1 MGHYMCG
8 PGSATFG
15 DVEAD
20 DPDAVIRDV
29 GRRVAEL
36 RVGLGLTQD
45 KFAESLGVSGVYVR
59 RVEMG
64 QENLT
69 LRSLTRFATVL
80 GVRTVDL
87 LAAPSSREV
96 RVGRP
101 PHRPK
106 NASKPTSESSG
117 VADARPDEELHLPTE
132 LDVPSPGTGTTL
144 EPAADADPS
153 RPR

>member
-1 MGHYMCG
+1 M
-8 PGSATFG
+8 
-15 DVEAD
+15 EAD

-69 LRSLTRFATVL
+69 LRSLTRFATIL

-106 NASKPTSESSG
+106 NASKTTSENSAVSD
-117 VADARPDEELHLPTE
+117 VRPDEEFRVPTE
-132 LDVPSPGTGTTL
+132 PDVPSPSTATTSEPGT
-144 EPAADADPS
+144 DADPS
-153 RPR
+153 RQR

>member
-1 MGHYMCG
+1 LR
-8 PGSATFG
+8 A
-15 DVEAD
+15 VEAD

-59 RVEMG
+59 RVEIG

-69 LRSLTRFATVL
+69 LRSLTRFATTL

-101 PHRPK
+101 PHRPRT
-106 NASKPTSESSG
+106 ASETAPSTAS
-117 VADARPDEELHLPTE
+117 VADARPDKALPGQTE
-132 LDVPSPGTGTTL
+132 PGVDSPSSATTTEPG
-144 EPAADADPS
+144 ADAGP
-153 RPR
+153 PRQE

>member
-1 MGHYMCG
+1 LR
-8 PGSATFG
+8 

-59 RVEMG
+59 RVEIG

-106 NASKPTSESSG
+106 NASKATSETSAASD
-117 VADARPDEELHLPTE
+117 VRPDVEFRVPTE
-132 LDVPSPGTGTTL
+132 PDVSSPSTATTL
-144 EPAADADPS
+144 EPGTDADPS
-153 RPR
+153 RQR